1 MGLFGALFAG
11 VSGLS
16 SQSNKIGVISNNIS
30 NVNTVGFKQG
40 SAAFD
45 TLVVP
50 SGTTS
55 FSPGGVIS
63 NTQQLVDQQGLIQA
77 TSSPTDVA
85 ITGGGFFM
93 VNTKADG
100 TGDSLLT
107 RAGSFTQDALGNFK
121 NANGFF
127 LQGIRVATGQ
137 PNFSTLQTV
146 NVNSSATGAAT
157 PTSLV
162 TLAANFNA
170 AQSVLLGS
178 GEIATLANDP
188 VNSQNT
194 ASQIIIP
201 TAGNALHKGDSF
213 SITSVN
219 AADTFTLTY
228 DGFAKGR
235 DITATIN
242 TGAATTGVG
251 DAGTLLDKESLAGS
265 AISSDGAD
273 NVITV
278 TVNNIADYTSGTGH
292 ISISGSSALDN
303 IPASEINGEHVVGTV
318 TPTGGGAG
326 TVTFTVVT
334 SDTGAGTTS
343 STAITASNRTYALFT
358 GNIFNATVA
367 GADLLSGITDP
378 GAVFTSDALQ
388 FKIATGADTFTF
400 KYNAAADTTQGQFN
414 SLNTLATAIN
424 SSSNSELTASVVGG
438 RLYVSASDANNGV
451 GITNGDAAGNGS
463 LAGIDWTQELDLP
476 AAAVAAIPPSS
487 TTFRYNTLGG
497 LANTINANDPGH
509 NLVASLS
516 SLTGI
521 SPTVSINETDPQSQV
536 TFSDAFITNPGG
548 SLIQSLDFKGPNG
561 ANLSALSGNLLTTLP
576 LDKTYSAASKT
587 TDMSSGAVTPQFTK
601 ALTIFDSLG
610 NSHNV
615 NLNVAKIGVNQWAV
629 ELTVVPASDLATVSG
644 GTNDGQIGSGIVT
657 FSTDGVFQS
666 VKSQTGVLADSL
678 AGGPPPGTPITI
690 NWSQSGPNAIGASP
704 SKINVDLTGLIQSAA
719 AFNVSIASQNGSSV
733 GELTGVSIDQS
744 GFIIESFSNG
754 QTQRAF
760 QIPLASVSNPD
771 GLEGVSGNAYKG
783 TLASGTINPVVAG
796 TNGTGTI
803 TPSALEQSNVD
814 LSTQLTNL
822 IVAQQAYGA
831 NSKVLTIADQLLQQL
846 DQIIQ

>member
-16 SQSNKIGVISNNIS
+16 SQSNKIGIISNNIS

-40 SAAFD
+40 SAAFN

-63 NTQQLVDQQGLIQA
+63 NTQALISQQGLIQA

-100 TGDSLLT
+100 AGDSLLT
-107 RAGSFTQDALGNFK
+107 RAGSFTQDSLGNFE

-127 LQGIRVATGQ
+127 LQGIRVAPGQ

-162 TLAANFNA
+162 TIAANFNA
-170 AQSVLLGS
+170 AQTVLLGS
-178 GEIATLANDP
+178 GEIATLAHDP

-201 TAGNALHKGDSF
+201 TGGNALTRGDSF
-213 SITSVN
+213 SINSVN
-219 AADTFTLTY
+219 AGDTFTLTY
-228 DGFAKGR
+228 GGFAQGR
-235 DITATIN
+235 DITSALAGGEGDGQNLLLVTPEPIGANEMDLPNNSNQLTIHVADVEN
-242 TGAATTGVG
+242 YQNLNQNVTISGV
-251 DAGTLLDKESLAGS
+251 AGTVGNVAASSINGERLITAVSGTGPGAGT
-265 AISSDGAD
+265 
-273 NVITV
+273 ITV
-278 TVNNIADYTSGTGH
+278 TIGATN
-292 ISISGSSALDN
+292 
-303 IPASEINGEHVVGTV
+303 
-318 TPTGGGAG
+318 TGGAVALGGPA
-326 TVTFTVVT
+326 F
-334 SDTGAGTTS
+334 SL
-343 STAITASNRTYALFT
+343 SNRTNAFT
-358 GNIFNATVA
+358 GNILNATVP
-367 GADLLSGITDP
+367 GGDLLSGITDP
-378 GAVFTSDALQ
+378 STIFTGSALQ
-388 FKIATGADTFTF
+388 FQIATGSDTFTF
-400 KYNAAADTTQGQFN
+400 KYNAAADTSHGEFN

-424 SSSNSELTASVVGG
+424 NSSNSELTASVAGG
-438 RLYVSASDANNGV
+438 RLYVSAADANNGV
-451 GITNGDAAGNGS
+451 TLTNGDAVGS
-463 LAGIDWTQELDLP
+463 GGLTGINWAQELDLP
-476 AAAVAAIPPSS
+476 IVAVAAIPPSS

-509 NLVASLS
+509 NLVATLS
-516 SLTGI
+516 SATGI
-521 SPTVSINETDPQSQV
+521 GPTVSINETDPQSQV
-536 TFSDAFITNPGG
+536 TFADTSVSQTGG
-548 SLIQSLDFKGPNG
+548 SLINSLGFTGPNG
-561 ANLSALSGNLLTTLP
+561 ALLGPEDPLTFVRTSTPLP
-576 LDKTYSAASKT
+576 LTYSAISNT
-587 TDMSSGAVTPQFTK
+587 SDMSSGAVTPQFTK

-615 NLNVAKIGVNQWAV
+615 NLNVAKIGVNRWAV

-644 GTNDGQIGSGIVT
+644 GTNDGQIGSGIVNFT
-657 FSTDGVFQS
+657 TDGVFQS
-666 VKSQTGVLADSL
+666 VQSQTGVLADSL
-678 AGGPPPGTPITI
+678 AGQISI

-704 SKINVDLTGLIQSAA
+704 SKIDVDLTGLIQSAA

-733 GELTGVSIDQS
+733 GELTGVSIDQN
-744 GFIIESFSNG
+744 GFVIESFSNG
-754 QTQRAF
+754 QTQKAF

-771 GLEGVSGNAYKG
+771 GLEAVSGNAYKG
-783 TLASGTINPVVAG
+783 TLASGTINPVSAG